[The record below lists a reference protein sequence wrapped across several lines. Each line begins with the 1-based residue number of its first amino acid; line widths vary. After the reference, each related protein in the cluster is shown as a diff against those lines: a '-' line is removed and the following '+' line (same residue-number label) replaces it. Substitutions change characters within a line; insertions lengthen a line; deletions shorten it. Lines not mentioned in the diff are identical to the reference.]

1 MIPKIIHYCW
11 FGGKPFPS
19 AVQKCIDSW
28 KKYLPDYEI
37 REWNET
43 NYDLDKCKFAKEAYD
58 QKKWAFVTDF
68 VRLDVVYQYGGI
80 YFDTDVEVIKSFDDL
95 LNNKAFL
102 GFDDDCMFNTGL
114 GFGAEAG
121 NEIIKKNRDMY
132 LNMSFVLK
140 NGELNLTTCPYI
152 TTQIIKRNGGIL
164 DNTFQSLEKVTLYP
178 KDYFCPRNFYT
189 GEIYITNNTHSIHQ
203 YSMSWLDGNDRKW
216 HAREEKLTGYLGRK
230 MAFIIV
236 HGAKFIECFVED
248 WKASG
253 AYEACRN
260 RIRKIR
266 RYKKISS

>member
-1 MIPKIIHYCW
+1 
-11 FGGKPFPS
+11 
-19 AVQKCIDSW
+19 
-28 KKYLPDYEI
+28 
-37 REWNET
+37 
-43 NYDLDKCKFAKEAYD
+43 
-58 QKKWAFVTDF
+58 
-68 VRLDVVYQYGGI
+68 
-80 YFDTDVEVIKSFDDL
+80 
-95 LNNKAFL
+95 
-102 GFDDDCMFNTGL
+102 
-114 GFGAEAG
+114 
-121 NEIIKKNRDMY
+121 MY

>member
-114 GFGAEAG
+114 
-121 NEIIKKNRDMY
+121 
-132 LNMSFVLK
+132 
-140 NGELNLTTCPYI
+140 
-152 TTQIIKRNGGIL
+152 
-164 DNTFQSLEKVTLYP
+164 
-178 KDYFCPRNFYT
+178 
-189 GEIYITNNTHSIHQ
+189 
-203 YSMSWLDGNDRKW
+203 
-216 HAREEKLTGYLGRK
+216 
-230 MAFIIV
+230 
-236 HGAKFIECFVED
+236 
-248 WKASG
+248 
-253 AYEACRN
+253 
-260 RIRKIR
+260 
-266 RYKKISS
+266 